1 MIVDAHMHMEE
12 AYPAEILKEQDIACI
27 ANAATPKEYK
37 NLRELQEKTPFL
49 WISAGIHPWKVDEV
63 HWDATLPILEEVDII
78 GEIGLDSVWC
88 NTDMTLQSRLFEQ
101 QLAFAQRYQKPVIL
115 HLKGREKEALEYLR
129 RYENRYLV
137 HWYSCDAWLQEY
149 IDLGC
154 WFTIGPSLPFDEAV
168 QHVAACVPLDRML
181 VETDGISAC
190 TWCENRKVAPKE
202 HGAILKRSMHK
213 ICEMRNISYEKL
225 QEQMVV
231 NCEKFIGQRFPF

>member
-27 ANAATPKEYK
+27 ANAATPEEYK
-37 NLRELQEKTPFL
+37 NLRKLQEKNPFL

-63 HWDATLPILEEVDII
+63 HWDAMLPILEEVDII

-129 RYENRYLV
+129 RYENR
-137 HWYSCDAWLQEY
+137 
-149 IDLGC
+149 
-154 WFTIGPSLPFDEAV
+154 
-168 QHVAACVPLDRML
+168 
-181 VETDGISAC
+181 
-190 TWCENRKVAPKE
+190 
-202 HGAILKRSMHK
+202 
-213 ICEMRNISYEKL
+213 
-225 QEQMVV
+225 
-231 NCEKFIGQRFPF
+231 